1 MDIQDT
7 SKIIKRSHRESER
20 ERDRVSCVLHTSKQ
34 HLNTFLQQ
42 ALYIAPSRTST
53 NINNKQILT
62 QFVIASG
69 SSCKHIT
76 SAFSDA
82 NVAILHRLSVM
93 PTSRKCVRRDL
104 LLPVAL
110 WPCKN
115 ARASSTVY
123 WIVYKL
129 QNVLTLGIWWH
140 YTSGQLLYYNLN
152 ILWYIYFVMESC
164 MYTT

>member
-20 ERDRVSCVLHTSKQ
+20 ERERQSLMRSAYSQTTSK
-34 HLNTFLQQ
+34 HIIT
-42 ALYIAPSRTST
+42 TST
-53 NINNKQILT
+53 ILHHQEHQQISTTNKFWLSSLSLPARP
-62 QFVIASG
+62 AS
-69 SSCKHIT
+69 
-76 SAFSDA
+76 
-82 NVAILHRLSVM
+82 ILHRLSVM
-93 PTSRKCVRRDL
+93 PASRKCVRRDL

-115 ARASSTVY
+115 ARASSSVY

-152 ILWYIYFVMESC
+152 ILWYVYFVMESC
-164 MYTT
+164 IYTT

>member
-82 NVAILHRLSVM
+82 NVAQMRS
-93 PTSRKCVRRDL
+93 PR
-104 LLPVAL
+104 PFA
-110 WPCKN
+110 
-115 ARASSTVY
+115 
-123 WIVYKL
+123 
-129 QNVLTLGIWWH
+129 
-140 YTSGQLLYYNLN
+140 TSGALALQKRTGVIDCLLNCLQIAKRLDLRDMMTLYFWSAFILQSQHLMIHIFCNGIMHVYY
-152 ILWYIYFVMESC
+152 IIVI
-164 MYTT
+164 